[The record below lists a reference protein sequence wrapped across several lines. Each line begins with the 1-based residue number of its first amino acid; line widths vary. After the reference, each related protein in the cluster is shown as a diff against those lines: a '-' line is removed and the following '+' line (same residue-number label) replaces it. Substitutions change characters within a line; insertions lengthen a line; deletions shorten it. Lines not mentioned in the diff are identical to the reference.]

1 MKSYIRNRILALG
14 MSAVVLAATVG
25 CDLNTSTPTPIA
37 NPTGTATA
45 PQATATSGTTGGA
58 TAEPTPESTPQ
69 GTPQAG
75 ATPSVRHAVRFADYN
90 LQPST
95 VTPAVAPYTVAPD
108 LSNVENADGFGLSDE
123 MKGLI
128 AQYAFAAQF
137 PREASHKQFYQLYE
151 DGRYDS
157 QPVFVTTDSVLHVYH
172 LIFDKI
178 LRSTETQ
185 YLISDLEKLT
195 DALLKASQAQYDQLK
210 GTEGEQAARRNVAY
224 FTVASRL
231 LDANAPVPDYVRAEV
246 AQELQQIDRH
256 EGLTPSAVMAIGNPE
271 QFVEDYGQYK
281 PRGHYTRSEDLS
293 RYFRA
298 MMWYGRIT
306 FRLKSVEE
314 TQSALLLTRAL
325 QTADASDTTAEAAWS
340 RIYEPTAFFVGG
352 ADDLT
357 FRDYAPVIEQAV
369 GANPNLED
377 LVSKANVAK
386 FQEAAKSLAGPR
398 INSMFV
404 YVTED
409 KETVTKGLRVMGQ
422 RFTLDEYVFGQL
434 IWRNVG
440 NQETPRTLPKAL
452 DVPAAFGSEE
462 AYNILKDMGETKY
475 EKFDLQL
482 DKVRGQIAG
491 LDTSQWTENLYW
503 SWLYTFR
510 PLLEPKSPGS
520 GYPSFM
526 TNDAWTRKGLNTVLG
541 SYTELKH
548 DTILYAKQV
557 MAEAGGGPPEIVK
570 GYVEPEPEFYARIA
584 ALAAMTRDGLLS
596 RGLLEK
602 TEDKFAT
609 SDFNTLNQIESL
621 ALDLKRISEKEL
633 ENKALT
639 EEEYQLIRFYGGR
652 IEALTIAA
660 SDQEGGEGRGT
671 LQDQDAAVVADVAT
685 GGPQLDQALEEATG
699 RIMEIYVVVPVEG
712 NLVLARGG
720 IYSQYE
726 FIQPSGNRL
735 TNEQWRQRLDNG
747 QVPEEADWKVFI
759 SK

>member
-1 MKSYIRNRILALG
+1 MNTNLRNRIVALG
-14 MSAVVLAATVG
+14 LSAVVLAGTVG
-25 CDLNTSTPTPIA
+25 CDLNTPTTPTPVV
-37 NPTGTATA
+37 NPTATTSSGQPTATTGTTA
-45 PQATATSGTTGGA
+45 EATA
-58 TAEPTPESTPQ
+58 ESTPQ
-69 GTPQAG
+69 STPQAG
-75 ATPSVRHAVRFADYN
+75 ITPSVRHAVRFADYN

-95 VTPAVAPYTVAPD
+95 VTPAVAPYTVEAG
-108 LSNVENADGFGLSDE
+108 LSNVANADAFGLSDE

-128 AQYAFAAQF
+128 EQYAFAAQF
-137 PREASHKQFYQLYE
+137 PKDVSHKQFYQLYE
-151 DGRYDS
+151 DGRYS
-157 QPVFVTTDSVLHVYH
+157 EQPVFVTTDSVLHVYH

-178 LRSTETQ
+178 LRSTETK

-195 DALLKASQAQYDQLK
+195 DGLLKASQAQYDELK
-210 GTEGEQAARRNVAY
+210 GTDGEQAARRNVAY
-224 FTVASRL
+224 FTVAARL
-231 LDANAPVPDYVRAEV
+231 LDANAPVPSYVEKEV

-256 EGLTPSAVMAIGNPE
+256 EGLTPSAVMAIGNPDE
-271 QFVEDYGQYK
+271 FVEDYGQYK

-314 TQSALLLTRAL
+314 TRSALLMTEAL
-325 QTADASDTTAEAAWS
+325 ETADAQDTTAQEAWA

-357 FRDYAPVIEQAV
+357 FRDYSPVIEQSL
-369 GANPNLED
+369 GASPSLAD
-377 LVSKANVAK
+377 LVSEANIEK
-386 FQEAAKSLAGPR
+386 FQEAAQSLAGPK

-404 YVTED
+404 YIDED
-409 KETVTKGLRVMGQ
+409 KETVTKGLRMMGQ

-440 NQETPRTLPKAL
+440 TLTEQRSLPKAL

-462 AYNILKDMGETKY
+462 AYEILKDMGETRY
-475 EKFDLQL
+475 ANFDTQL
-482 DKVRGQIAG
+482 DKVRGRIGG
-491 LDTSQWTENLYW
+491 LQTSQWTENLYW

-510 PLLEPKSPGS
+510 PLLEPKAPDS
-520 GYPSFM
+520 GFPSFM
-526 TNDAWTRKGLNTVLG
+526 TSDTWARKNLNTVLG

-557 MAEAGGGPPEIVK
+557 MAEAGGGPPQVVK

-602 TEDKFAT
+602 TEDAFAI
-609 SDFNTLNQIESL
+609 SDFNTLNQIENL

-639 EEEYQLIRFYGGR
+639 EEEYALIQYYGGR
-652 IEALTIAA
+652 IEHLTIAA
-660 SDQEGGEGRGT
+660 SDLDEGGQGRGT

-712 NLVLARGG
+712 KLVLARGG

-726 FIQPSGNRL
+726 FVQPSGNRL

-759 SK
+759 GK

>member
-1 MKSYIRNRILALG
+1 MNSHIKNRLLALA
-14 MSAVVLAATVG
+14 MSAIVLVAAAG
-25 CDLNTSTPTPIA
+25 CDLNTPTPTPVA
-37 NPTGTATA
+37 NPTGTATS
-45 PQATATSGTTGGA
+45 PQPTATVGTTGGA

-69 GTPQAG
+69 GTPAAG
-75 ATPSVRHAVRFADYN
+75 VTPSVRHAVRFAHYN
-90 LQPST
+90 LQPSN

-108 LSNVENADGFGLSDE
+108 LSNVSVAEAFGLSDE

-128 AQYAFAAQF
+128 AKYGFAAQF
-137 PREASHKQFYQLYE
+137 PKEFSHKQFYQLYE
-151 DGRYDS
+151 DGRYDTES
-157 QPVFVTTDSVLHVYH
+157 VFVTTDSVLHVYH

-178 LRSTETQ
+178 LRSTETK
-185 YLISDLEKLT
+185 YLISDLEDLT
-195 DALLKASQAQYDQLK
+195 AGLLKASQDQYDQLK

-231 LDANAPVPDYVRAEV
+231 LDANAPVPDYVRTEV

-271 QFVEDYGQYK
+271 MFVEDYGQYK

-306 FRLKSVEE
+306 FRLKLVEE
-314 TQSALLLTRAL
+314 TRSALLLTRAL
-325 QTADASDTTAEAAWS
+325 QTAQAGDTTAEAAWA

-357 FRDYAPVIEQAV
+357 FRDYAPVIEQAI
-369 GANPNLED
+369 GANASLED
-377 LVSKANVAK
+377 LVSTANVEK

-409 KETVTKGLRVMGQ
+409 KETVTKGLRMMGQ
-422 RFTLDEYVFGQL
+422 RFTLDAYVFGQL

-440 NQETPRTLPKAL
+440 SQENPRTLPKAL

-462 AYNILKDMGETKY
+462 AYEILEDMGETKY
-475 EKFDLQL
+475 EKFDRQL
-482 DKVRGQIAG
+482 SRVRGEIAS

-510 PLLEPKSPGS
+510 PLLEPKSPDS

-526 TNDAWTRKGLNTVLG
+526 TNEAWTRKNLNTVLG

-584 ALAAMTRDGLLS
+584 ALSAMTRDGLLS

-602 TEDKFAT
+602 TEDRSAI

-639 EEEYQLIRFYGGR
+639 QEEYELIRFYGAR
-652 IEALTIAA
+652 IEHLTIAA
-660 SDQEGGEGRGT
+660 ADQEEGQGGPS
-671 LQDQDAAVVADVAT
+671 LQDQDAAVVADIAT

-699 RIMEIYVVVPVEG
+699 RIMEIYVVVPIAG

-726 FIQPSGNRL
+726 FVQPSSNRL

-759 SK
+759 GK